1 MRFEARCA
9 WCGPVAVER
18 AGLGIHLG
26 SGSQALVEYTC
37 ARCSH
42 VNVRPLRLGDV
53 AALALAGVHSVDG
66 AAPFELLEE
75 RTGPPISWDDILDFH
90 LNLSGRERHDG
101 RWSELETASAG
112 LRADGMRD
120 AA

>member
-1 MRFEARCA
+1 M
-9 WCGPVAVER
+9 
-18 AGLGIHLG
+18 HLG

-42 VNVRPLRLGDV
+42 VNVRPLRRGDV
-53 AALALAGVHSVDG
+53 AALALAGVHSADG

-90 LNLSGRERHDG
+90 QGLTGWEWHDD
-101 RWSELETASAG
+101 RWSELETAPAV
-112 LRADGMRD
+112 LRTDEMRD